1 MSVQRCNTTA
11 KSRILTLAVRSG
23 IRFQLTNADVLADV
37 ATRLSGDDVTT
48 DEVEDLV
55 VALKRAGIITG
66 NEMVDLLGAY
76 LDEKFS
82 SDIEM

>member
-1 MSVQRCNTTA
+1 M
-11 KSRILTLAVRSG
+11 RSG

-66 NEMVDLLGAY
+66 HEMVDLLGTY

-82 SDIEM
+82 SDVEV